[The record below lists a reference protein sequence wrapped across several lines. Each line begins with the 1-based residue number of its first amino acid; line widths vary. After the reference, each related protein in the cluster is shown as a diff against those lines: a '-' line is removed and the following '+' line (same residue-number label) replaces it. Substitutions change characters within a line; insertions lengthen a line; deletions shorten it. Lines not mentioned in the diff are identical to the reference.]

1 MLRIVSRLRFLAA
14 VVALTVVVGA
24 CGGGDNEGGDKGASG
39 GSPATKAKAGGE
51 MTIYGTSFP
60 DFLDPA
66 TAYTVD
72 AWQPMVTVYLP
83 LLSYK
88 HSAGAD
94 GTTLI
99 PTLAE
104 AMPEVS
110 ADGKTYKLK
119 LREGLKF
126 SDGKPVKASDFEYT
140 IKRVFNLESGGSAFY
155 QKIKGAEAYLKAGK
169 AKGDI
174 SGIVT
179 DDETG
184 DITITLN
191 EADGAFSNI
200 LAMDFAGIVPTGTPF
215 ENMTKNPPPG
225 VGQFKL
231 TNVKTGRSFVLEKN
245 ANFPS
250 IPDVPAAKLD
260 KITTT
265 IVKNQR
271 RQVQDALQN
280 KVDYIID
287 PPPADQLRQVKAEAG
302 DRYKEY
308 VTNSTYYYFLNNRT
322 PPFDKKEVRQAVGFA
337 IDKRA
342 LARLFGGLLAPGCNF
357 LPPGMIGYKK
367 IDPCPYGDPTAA
379 PNVAKAKELIK
390 AAGVEGTAVNVYGD
404 DEEPSRPVTE
414 YLADV
419 LNSIGFKAKPRIVE
433 ASVYF
438 TTIGNQKT
446 KAQAGFLNWFQD
458 FPHPSN
464 FMFLVEGKSIQETNN
479 QNAGNVDDKEIN
491 AEVAEANKNPDLK
504 AVADKYAAADKRLVE
519 EAYVIPY
526 GHRTLDYFFSDRIDV
541 ASAIWHPVYNADY
554 VSFALK

>member
-1 MLRIVSRLRFLAA
+1 MHRIVSRLGFMAT

-24 CGGGDNEGGDKGASG
+24 CGGGDNEGGDKGTSG
-39 GSPATKAKAGGE
+39 GSPATKAKVGGE
-51 MTIYGTSFP
+51 MTVYGTSFP

-72 AWQPMVTVYLP
+72 AWQALWTVYLP
-83 LLSYK
+83 LLTYTHAAS
-88 HSAGAD
+88 AD
-94 GTTLI
+94 GATLV
-99 PTLAE
+99 PALAE

-110 ADGKTYKLK
+110 SDGKTYKLK

-126 SDGKPVKASDFEYT
+126 SDGKPVRASDFEYS
-140 IKRVFNLESGGSAFY
+140 IKRVFNLESGGSAFF
-155 QKIKGAEAYLKAGK
+155 QKIKGADAYLKAGK
-169 AKGDI
+169 ANGDI

-179 DDETG
+179 DDATG

-191 EADGAFSNI
+191 EADGAFSHI

-215 ENMTKNPPPG
+215 ENVTKNPPPG

-231 TNVKTGRSFVLEKN
+231 TNVKAGRSFVLEKN

-280 KVDYIID
+280 KVDYLID

-302 DRYKEY
+302 DRFKEY
-308 VTNSTYYYFLNNRT
+308 VTNSTYYFFLNNRT
-322 PPFDKKEVRQAVGFA
+322 PPFDKKEVRQAVAFG

-342 LARLFGGLLAPGCNF
+342 LTRLFGGLFEPGCNF
-357 LPPGMIGYKK
+357 LPPGMKGYKK
-367 IDPCPYGDPTAA
+367 IDPCPYGDPNAA

-390 AAGVEGTAVNVYGD
+390 AAGAEGASVSVYGN

-414 YLADV
+414 YLSDV
-419 LNSIGFKAKPRIVE
+419 LNKIGLKAKPKIVE
-433 ASVYF
+433 GSVYF

-446 KAQAGFLNWFQD
+446 NAQAGFTNWFQD

-464 FMFLVEGKSIQETNN
+464 FLFLVEGKTIQKINN
-479 QNAGNVDDKEIN
+479 SNYSNVDDDQIN
-491 AEVAEANKNPDLK
+491 AEVAEANKNPDLDS
-504 AVADKYAAADKRLVE
+504 VADKYAAADKRLVD
-519 EAYVIPY
+519 EAFVVPY
-526 GHRTLDYFFSDRIDV
+526 GHRKLTVLTSDRIDL
-541 ASAIWHPVYNADY
+541 ASFIWHPVYLADY